1 MVIARGD
8 VVWVD
13 FGAPRGSEP
22 AKIRPSLVIHDDWLN
37 ESGVATIV
45 LIPFTSQV
53 RLQAFP
59 GNVFIPAA
67 ASGLDKDAVAVVPQ
81 IGPVSRES
89 IEPHPVGHLPGY
101 LMAEVSAAVRLLLAV

>member
-1 MVIARGD
+1 MISRGD

-22 AKIRPSLVIHDDWLN
+22 AKIRPSLVIQDDWLT
-37 ESGVATIV
+37 ESANATIV

-53 RLQAFP
+53 RLQVFP

-67 ASGLDKDAVAVVPQ
+67 ASGLGKDSVAVIPQ
-81 IGPVSRES
+81 LGPVSREF
-89 IEPHPVGHLPGY
+89 IDPYPVGHLPGY
-101 LMAEVSAAVRLLLAV
+101 IMAEVSAAVRLLLAV

>member
-1 MVIARGD
+1 M
-8 VVWVD
+8 WVD

-22 AKIRPSLVIHDDWLN
+22 AKIRPSLVIQDDWLT
-37 ESGVATIV
+37 ESANATIV

-53 RLQAFP
+53 RLQVFP

-67 ASGLDKDAVAVVPQ
+67 ASGLGKDSVAVIPQ
-81 IGPVSRES
+81 LGPVSREFIDPS
-89 IEPHPVGHLPGY
+89 PAGHLPGY

>member
-1 MVIARGD
+1 MVISRGD

-22 AKIRPSLVIHDDWLN
+22 AKIRPSLVIQDDWLT
-37 ESGVATIV
+37 ESANATIV

-53 RLQAFP
+53 RLQVFP

-67 ASGLDKDAVAVVPQ
+67 ASGLGKDSVAVIPQ
-81 IGPVSRES
+81 LGPVSREF
-89 IEPHPVGHLPGY
+89 IDPYPVGHLPGY
-101 LMAEVSAAVRLLLAV
+101 IMAEVSAAVRLLLAV

>member
-1 MVIARGD
+1 MVISRGD

-22 AKIRPSLVIHDDWLN
+22 AKIRPSLVIQDDWLT
-37 ESGVATIV
+37 ESANATIV

-53 RLQAFP
+53 RLQVFP

-67 ASGLDKDAVAVVPQ
+67 ASGLGKDSVAVVSQ
-81 IGPVSRES
+81 LGPVSREF
-89 IEPHPVGHLPGY
+89 IDPYPVGRLPGY
-101 LMAEVSAAVRLLLAV
+101 LMAQVSAAVRLLLAV

>member
-1 MVIARGD
+1 
-8 VVWVD
+8 VWVD

-22 AKIRPSLVIHDDWLN
+22 AKIRPSLVIQDDWLT
-37 ESGVATIV
+37 ESANATIV

-53 RLQAFP
+53 RLQVFP

-67 ASGLDKDAVAVVPQ
+67 ASGLGKDSVAVIPQ
-81 IGPVSRES
+81 LGPVSREF
-89 IEPHPVGHLPGY
+89 IDPYPVGHLPGY

>member
-1 MVIARGD
+1 M
-8 VVWVD
+8 WVD

-22 AKIRPSLVIHDDWLN
+22 AKIRPSLVIQDDWLT
-37 ESGVATIV
+37 ESANATIV

-53 RLQAFP
+53 RLQVFP

-67 ASGLDKDAVAVVPQ
+67 TSGLGKDSVAVIPQ
-81 IGPVSRES
+81 LGPVSREF
-89 IEPHPVGHLPGY
+89 IDPYPVGHLPGY

>member
-1 MVIARGD
+1 MISRGD

-13 FGAPRGSEP
+13 VGAPRGSEP
-22 AKIRPSLVIHDDWLN
+22 AKIRPALVIQDDWIN

-45 LIPFTSQV
+45 IIPFTSQV
-53 RLQAFP
+53 RLQVFP

-67 ASGLDKDAVAVVPQ
+67 ASGLGKDSVAVVPQ
-81 IGPVSRES
+81 IGPVSREF
-89 IEPHPVGHLPGY
+89 IEPYPVGHLPGY